1 MSIRMPYTI
10 KFFFSFIF
18 LCGIFSNSSATDL
31 KADSLFAS
39 GRYFDAS
46 IEYERLIFNAGTPA
60 NRNYFR
66 YKKAVCYKKMKRFDR
81 ALEELQ
87 PLFFSNSND
96 SLYQRVCYEQSL
108 CFYLNGE
115 PKKALWKIDEYLHRS
130 TDTASYNCFMPVKIL
145 ALNKDHQWKEAQEC
159 FLDYVE
165 MQNFAPE
172 KQTEMQQL
180 VFNLYQKKN
189 RPHIRSIDK
198 AENWSRFIP
207 GSGQIYAGR
216 TGEGIANFLLNA
228 SVLAFSAHQVY
239 NGFYI
244 TGYLAGLGLFNKTY
258 HGGIKRAGILSSRK
272 NEELTET
279 FNIKISE
286 TIRSNFELND

>member
-1 MSIRMPYTI
+1 MPYTI

-18 LCGIFSNSSATDL
+18 LCGIFSNSIAADL
-31 KADSLFAS
+31 KGDSLYAS

-46 IEYERLIFNAGTPA
+46 IEYERQIFNARTPA
-60 NRNYFR
+60 DINFYR
-66 YKKAVCYKKMKRFDR
+66 YKKALCYKKMRSFNR
-81 ALEELQ
+81 ALDELQ

-115 PKKALWKIDEYLHRS
+115 PKKALWKIDEYFHRS
-130 TDTASYNCFMPVKIL
+130 ADTISYKFFMPVKIL
-145 ALNKDHQWKEAQEC
+145 SLNVNHQWKEAQEC
-159 FLDYVE
+159 FMNYIQ

-172 KQTEMQQL
+172 KEVEMQQM
-180 VFNLYQKKN
+180 VINLYKKKN
-189 RPHIRSIDK
+189 RPHIRSINK

-216 TGEGIANFLLNA
+216 TGEGIVNFLLNA
-228 SVLAFSAHQVY
+228 SVLAFSAQQVY

-258 HGGIKRAGILSSRK
+258 HGGIKRAGILSSLK
-272 NEELTET
+272 NEELIET
-279 FNIKISE
+279 FNIKINE
-286 TIRSNFELND
+286 TIRSNFDFN